1 MLVLGFKQLASLAIL
16 VIGFLSYTLGSPISA
31 FGCLAL
37 AVFLSKDKIQSLFS
51 STKPG
56 NKSTKSNNSNK
67 KNTPKAKELSSKRRD
82 IGLELLN
89 SRLAA
94 TGNELLV

>member
-16 VIGFLSYTLGSPISA
+16 ILAILMLTLGSPISA

-56 NKSTKSNNSNK
+56 KSTNLSNK

-94 TGNELLV
+94 NELLV

>member
-16 VIGFLSYTLGSPISA
+16 VIGFLSYYLLGSPISA

-56 NKSTKSNNSNK
+56 KSTSSNSNK